1 MSGPKELKEIDSMGK
16 SNVGDAA
23 SSFPVS
29 DIRSPLSPCETP
41 RTKIVFV
48 GHVDHGKSTL
58 IGRILTETGS
68 LPDGKIESL
77 RKACSAQGQPFEYA
91 FMLDALSEEQEQNI
105 TIDTTQIQFRSA
117 RRNYVIIDA
126 PGHQEFL
133 KNMITGAANAD
144 AAVVVIAADEGV
156 QEQSRRHGQLLS
168 LLGIREVI
176 VAVNKMDLAAFAED
190 RFRQIERE
198 YAAFLHDLGLRA
210 RAFIPL
216 SASSGENVTTDAG
229 NTMPWFSGTNLL
241 AALDK
246 LDVVSSA
253 AELPLRFP
261 IQDIYRMD
269 KRRIFA
275 GRVESGTI
283 RIGDQLVFS
292 PHNKTARVATI
303 ERWAAAAAEFACAGE
318 SIGITLSDHI
328 FIERGHIASHETD
341 APVESNRVHAK
352 VFWIGR
358 EPLVASARYRLKLV
372 TQDVECQVVAVAN
385 VIDAATLDSAPAE
398 RSELRT
404 NEVGEVTLQT
414 RAPLVFDN
422 HDRIPSLG
430 RFVLADG
437 HHLVGG
443 GIISGAVYTIRK
455 QIKSE
460 NIFWSES
467 DITGSRRAARNGHR
481 GAVVWL
487 TGLSGAGKSTIAGA
501 LEKELFQRSMHT
513 YVLDGDNLRHGLNS
527 NLGFA
532 PEDRAENIRRVSEV
546 AKLMAD
552 AGTVVITS
560 FISPYR
566 IDRRLA
572 REIALQAGAEFV
584 EIFVNAPLAVCEER
598 DPKGLYE
605 KARAG
610 QLKGFTGIDAPYEP
624 PEDPE
629 IVVHTH
635 EQSPQESVG
644 QILDELLP
652 RLRLK

>member
-1 MSGPKELKEIDSMGK
+1 MSASDSP
-16 SNVGDAA
+16 
-23 SSFPVS
+23 SFPVS
-29 DIRSPLSPCETP
+29 GFRSSVSDLP
-41 RTKIVFV
+41 RLKIVFV
-48 GHVDHGKSTL
+48 GHVDHGKSTV
-58 IGRILTETGS
+58 IGRILEDTGS
-68 LPDGKIESL
+68 LPEGKVEAL
-77 RKACSAQGQPFEYA
+77 RASCAAKGRPFEYA
-91 FMLDALSEEQEQNI
+91 FVLDALSEEQEQNI

-117 RRNYVIIDA
+117 RRDYVIIDA

-133 KNMITGAANAD
+133 KNMITGAASAD
-144 AAVVVIAADEGV
+144 AAIVVIAADEGV
-156 QEQSRRHGQLLS
+156 REQSRRHGQLLS
-168 LLGIREVI
+168 LLGLREVI
-176 VAVNKMDLAAFAED
+176 VAVNKMDLADFSEE
-190 RFRQIERE
+190 RFRQIEKD
-198 YAAFLHDLGLRA
+198 YAAFLQNLGLTA

-216 SASSGENVTTDAG
+216 SASSGENVTTDGGEA
-229 NTMPWFSGTNLL
+229 MPWFSGTNLL
-241 AALDK
+241 KALDQ
-246 LDVVSSA
+246 LDGAGSA
-253 AELPLRFP
+253 ADLPLRFP
-261 IQDIYRMD
+261 IQDVYRMEN
-269 KRRIFA
+269 RRIFA
-275 GRVESGTI
+275 GRIESGTL
-283 RIGDQLVFS
+283 RVGDQLLFS

-303 ERWAAAAAEFACAGE
+303 ERWSVTASAESASAGE

-341 APVESNRVHAK
+341 APVESNRVRAR
-352 VFWIGR
+352 VFWIAR
-358 EPLVASARYRLKLV
+358 EPLLVGARYRLKLV

-385 VIDAATLDSAPAE
+385 VIDAATLDSAPVE

-404 NEVGEVTLQT
+404 NEVGELTLQT

-422 HDRIPSLG
+422 HDRVPSLG

-437 HHLVGG
+437 GHLMGG
-443 GIISGAVYTIRK
+443 GIISGAVYTARK

-460 NIFWSES
+460 NIFWNES
-467 DITGSRRAARNGHR
+467 DITAERRAARNGHR

-501 LEKELFQRSMHT
+501 LEKELFQRSMNT

-532 PEDRAENIRRVSEV
+532 PEDRAENIRRVGEV

-566 IDRRLA
+566 NDRRLA
-572 REIALQAGAEFV
+572 RQIALQAGAEFV

-610 QLKGFTGIDAPYEP
+610 HLKGFTGIDAPYEA

-635 EQSPQESVG
+635 QQSPQESVD
-644 QILDELLP
+644 QILEQLLP

>member
-1 MSGPKELKEIDSMGK
+1 
-16 SNVGDAA
+16 V
-23 SSFPVS
+23 
-29 DIRSPLSPCETP
+29 
-41 RTKIVFV
+41 VFV

-68 LPDGKIESL
+68 LPDGKIEGL
-77 RKACSAQGQPFEYA
+77 RKACAAQGQPFEYA
-91 FMLDALSEEQEQNI
+91 FVLDAFSEEQEQNI

-117 RRNYVIIDA
+117 QRDYVIVDA

-156 QEQSRRHGQLLS
+156 REQSRRHGQLLS
-168 LLGIREVI
+168 LLGIPQVI
-176 VAVNKMDLAAFAED
+176 VAVNKMDLAAFSED

-198 YAAFLHDLGLRA
+198 YAEFLGSLGISA
-210 RAFIPL
+210 REFVPL
-216 SASSGENVTTDAG
+216 SAGSGENVTTEGSKA
-229 NTMPWFSGTNLL
+229 MLWFKGPNLL
-241 AALDK
+241 EALDK
-246 LDVVSSA
+246 LDVAPSA

-261 IQDIYRMD
+261 IQDVYRKE

-275 GRVESGTI
+275 GRVESGTL
-283 RIGDQLVFS
+283 RVGDQLVFS
-292 PHNKTARVATI
+292 PHNKTARVAAI
-303 ERWAAAAAEFACAGE
+303 ERWGAPATESATAGE

-328 FIERGHIASHETD
+328 FIERGHVASHEMD
-341 APVESNRVHAK
+341 APVESNRVRAR

-358 EPLVASARYRLKLV
+358 ESLRMGERYRIKLV
-372 TQDVECQVVAVAN
+372 TQDVECQVVAIAN
-385 VIDAATLDSAPAE
+385 VIDAATLESPSAAQ
-398 RSELRT
+398 SELRT

-414 RAPLVFDN
+414 RSPLVFDN
-422 HDRIPSLG
+422 HDRVPNLG
-430 RFVLADG
+430 RFVLASGDQ
-437 HHLVGG
+437 LVGG
-443 GIISGAVYTIRK
+443 GIIFGAVHKARK

-460 NIFWSES
+460 NIFWNES
-467 DITGSRRAARNGHR
+467 DITAERRAARNGHR

-487 TGLSGAGKSTIAGA
+487 TGLSGAGKSTIAHT

-532 PEDRAENIRRVSEV
+532 PEDRAENIRRVGEV

-566 IDRRLA
+566 VDRRLA

-584 EIFVNAPLAVCEER
+584 EVFVKAPLAVCEER
-598 DPKGLYE
+598 DPKGLYQ
-605 KARAG
+605 KARSG
-610 QLKGFTGIDAPYEP
+610 LLKGFTGIDAPYEP

-629 IVVHTH
+629 IVVQTDK
-635 EQSPQESVG
+635 QSPQESVG
-644 QILDELLP
+644 QILEDLLP

>member
-1 MSGPKELKEIDSMGK
+1 MKPESGERRAETGAPRLK
-16 SNVGDAA
+16 V
-23 SSFPVS
+23 
-29 DIRSPLSPCETP
+29 
-41 RTKIVFV
+41 VFV

-58 IGRILTETGS
+58 IGRLLAETGS

-77 RKACSAQGQPFEYA
+77 RKASAAKGQPFEYA
-91 FMLDALSEEQEQNI
+91 FVLDALSEEQEQNI

-117 RRNYVIIDA
+117 RRDYVIIDA

-133 KNMITGAANAD
+133 KNMITGAATAD
-144 AAVVVIAADEGV
+144 AAVIVIAADEGV
-156 QEQSRRHGQLLS
+156 REQSRRHGQLLS
-168 LLGIREVI
+168 LLGIREII
-176 VAVNKMDLAAFAED
+176 VAVNKMDLAAFAES
-190 RFRQIERE
+190 RFRQIEKE
-198 YAAFLHDLGLRA
+198 YAVFLQDLGLAA
-210 RAFIPL
+210 RAFVPL
-216 SASSGENVTTDAG
+216 SASSGENVTSDG
-229 NTMPWFSGTNLL
+229 GGVMPWFNGTSLTE
-241 AALDK
+241 ALDK
-246 LDVVSSA
+246 LNVVSSA

-261 IQDIYRMD
+261 IQDVYRMD

-275 GRVESGTI
+275 GRIESGTI

-303 ERWAAAAAEFACAGE
+303 ERWAATATEVASAGE

-328 FIERGHIASHETD
+328 FIERGDIASHEVD
-341 APVESNRVHAK
+341 VPVESNRVHAK

-358 EPLVASARYRLKLV
+358 EPLVANARYRLKLV
-372 TQDVECQVVAVAN
+372 TQDVDCQVVTVAN
-385 VIDAATLDSAPAE
+385 VIDAATLDSVLAD
-398 RSELRT
+398 RSEIRT
-404 NEVGEVTLQT
+404 NEVGEVTFQT
-414 RAPLVFDN
+414 RGPLVFDN

-430 RFVLADG
+430 RFVLADSG
-437 HHLVGG
+437 HLVGG
-443 GIISGAVYTIRK
+443 GIISGAVYTTRK

-460 NIFWSES
+460 NIFWNES
-467 DITGSRRAARNGHR
+467 DITAAGRAARNGHR

-527 NLGFA
+527 NLGFT

-566 IDRRLA
+566 NDRRMA
-572 REIALQAGAEFV
+572 RQIALQAGVEFV
-584 EIFVNAPLAVCEER
+584 EVFVDAPLAVCEDR

-629 IVVHTH
+629 IAVHTDK
-635 EQSPQESVG
+635 QSPQESVG
-644 QILDELLP
+644 QILDVLLP
-652 RLRLK
+652 RLRLT

>member
-1 MSGPKELKEIDSMGK
+1 MKPESGNGRP
-16 SNVGDAA
+16 
-23 SSFPVS
+23 
-29 DIRSPLSPCETP
+29 ETP
-41 RTKIVFV
+41 GEAPSLKIVFV

-68 LPDGKIESL
+68 LPDGKLESL
-77 RKACSAQGQPFEYA
+77 RKSCATRGQAFEYA
-91 FMLDALSEEQEQNI
+91 FVLDALSEEQEQNI

-133 KNMITGAANAD
+133 KNMITGAASAD

-156 QEQSRRHGQLLS
+156 REQSRRHGQLLS
-168 LLGIREVI
+168 LLGLREVI

-190 RFRQIERE
+190 RFRKIESE
-198 YAAFLHDLGLRA
+198 YTAFLQSLGLRA
-210 RAFIPL
+210 RAFVPM
-216 SASSGENVTTDAG
+216 SASGGENVVTDGRSA
-229 NTMPWFSGTNLL
+229 MPWFGGDNLL
-241 AALDK
+241 ETLDK
-246 LDVVSSA
+246 
-253 AELPLRFP
+253 AEGPGSVAQLPLRFP
-261 IQDIYRMD
+261 IQDVYRVEN
-269 KRRIFA
+269 RRIFA
-275 GRVESGTI
+275 GRIESGTI
-283 RIGDQLVFS
+283 RIGDQLIFS
-292 PHNKTARVATI
+292 PHNKTARVAAI
-303 ERWAAAAAEFACAGE
+303 ERWAAPATESACAGE
-318 SIGITLSDHI
+318 SIGITLNDHI
-328 FIERGHIASHETD
+328 FIERGHIASHAND
-341 APVESNRVHAK
+341 APAESNRVHARI
-352 VFWIGR
+352 FWIGR
-358 EPLVASARYRLKLV
+358 EPLVAGAGFRLKLV
-372 TQDVECQVVAVAN
+372 TQDVECQVVTVEN
-385 VIDAATLDSAPAE
+385 VVDAATLDSTSTG

-414 RAPLVFDN
+414 RGPLVFDD
-422 HDRIPSLG
+422 HDRIPNLG
-430 RFVLADG
+430 RFVLVDG
-437 HHLVGG
+437 PHLVGG
-443 GIISGAVYTIRK
+443 GIISGAVYTTRK
-455 QIKSE
+455 RIKSE
-460 NIFWSES
+460 NIFWNES
-467 DITGSRRAARNGHR
+467 DITAARRAARNGHR

-487 TGLSGAGKSTIAGA
+487 TGLSGAGKSTIAAA

-527 NLGFA
+527 NLGFT

-584 EIFVNAPLAVCEER
+584 EIFVSAPLAVCEER

-605 KARAG
+605 KARSG
-610 QLKGFTGIDAPYEP
+610 LLKGFTGIDAPYEP

-635 EQSPQESVG
+635 EQSPQESIG
-644 QILDELLP
+644 LILDDLLP

>member
-1 MSGPKELKEIDSMGK
+1 M
-16 SNVGDAA
+16 N
-23 SSFPVS
+23 
-29 DIRSPLSPCETP
+29 ETP
-41 RTKIVFV
+41 RLKIVFV

-68 LPDGKIESL
+68 LPEGTIDGL
-77 RKACSAQGQPFEYA
+77 RKACAAQGQPFEYA
-91 FMLDALSEEQEQNI
+91 FVLDALSEEQEQNI

-117 RRNYVIIDA
+117 RRDYVIIDA

-156 QEQSRRHGQLLS
+156 REQSRRHGQLLS
-168 LLGIREVI
+168 LLGIREII
-176 VAVNKMDLAAFAED
+176 VAVNKMDLANFSEE

-198 YAAFLHDLGLRA
+198 YAAFLQDLGLAA
-210 RAFIPL
+210 RLFVPL
-216 SASSGENVTTDAG
+216 SARSGENVATAG
-229 NTMPWFSGTNLL
+229 GGAMPWFTGPHLL
-241 AALDK
+241 EALDR
-246 LDVVSSA
+246 LEGLHSA
-253 AELPLRFP
+253 AEGPLRFP
-261 IQDIYRMD
+261 IQDVYRKD
-269 KRRIFA
+269 GRRIFV

-292 PHNKTARVATI
+292 PHNKAARIATI
-303 ERWAAAAAEFACAGE
+303 ERWAATGAMESACAGE
-318 SIGITLSDHI
+318 SIGITLSDHV
-328 FIERGHIASHETD
+328 FIERGHIASHEKD
-341 APVESNRVHAK
+341 APVESNRVRAK

-358 EPLVASARYRLKLV
+358 EPLGMGGRYRLKLV
-372 TQDVECQVVAVAN
+372 TQDVECQVVGVAN
-385 VIDAATLDSAPAE
+385 VIDAATLDSAPAA

-414 RAPLVFDN
+414 RGPLVFDN

-430 RFVLADG
+430 RFVLAEG
-437 HHLVGG
+437 GHLVGG
-443 GIISGAVYTIRK
+443 GIISGAVYTTRK
-455 QIKSE
+455 PIKSE
-460 NIFWSES
+460 NIFWNES
-467 DITGSRRAARNGHR
+467 DITAARRAARNGHR

-532 PEDRAENIRRVSEV
+532 PEDRAENIRRVGEV

-584 EIFVNAPLAVCEER
+584 EVFVNAPLAVCEER

-610 QLKGFTGIDAPYEP
+610 LLKGFTGIDAPYEA

-629 IVVHTH
+629 IVVHTNQ
-635 EQSPQESVG
+635 QSPQESVD
-644 QILDELLP
+644 QILEELLP
-652 RLRLK
+652 RLRLN

>member
-1 MSGPKELKEIDSMGK
+1 MK
-16 SNVGDAA
+16 V
-23 SSFPVS
+23 
-29 DIRSPLSPCETP
+29 
-41 RTKIVFV
+41 VFV

-58 IGRILTETGS
+58 IGRLLTETGS
-68 LPDGKIESL
+68 LPDGKLESL
-77 RKACSAQGQPFEYA
+77 QKSCAARGQPFEYA
-91 FMLDALSEEQEQNI
+91 FVLDALSEEQEQNI

-117 RRNYVIIDA
+117 RRDYVIIDA

-133 KNMITGAANAD
+133 KNMITGAASAD
-144 AAVVVIAADEGV
+144 AGVVVIAADEGV
-156 QEQSRRHGQLLS
+156 REQSRRHGQLLS
-168 LLGIREVI
+168 LLGLREVI
-176 VAVNKMDLAAFAED
+176 VAVNKMDLAGFAED

-198 YAAFLHDLGLRA
+198 YGAFLQGLGLIA
-210 RAFIPL
+210 RAFVPL
-216 SASSGENVTTDAG
+216 SASSGENVATAG
-229 NTMPWFSGTNLL
+229 RSAMPWFGGASLL
-241 AALDK
+241 EALDK
-246 LDVVSSA
+246 LDGPGSA
-253 AELPLRFP
+253 AAEPLRFP
-261 IQDIYRMD
+261 IQDVYRVEN
-269 KRRIFA
+269 RRIFA
-275 GRVESGTI
+275 GRIESGTI

-303 ERWAAAAAEFACAGE
+303 ERWAAPATESASAGE

-328 FIERGHIASHETD
+328 FIERGHIASHATD
-341 APVESNRVHAK
+341 APAESNRVHAK

-358 EPLVASARYRLKLV
+358 EPLVVGAGYRLKLV
-372 TQDVECQVVAVAN
+372 TQDVECQVVAVDN
-385 VIDAATLDSAPAE
+385 VLDAATLDSAPAG
-398 RSELRT
+398 RSELRA

-414 RAPLVFDN
+414 RGPLVFDN

-430 RFVLADG
+430 RFVLAEDG
-437 HHLVGG
+437 HLVGG
-443 GIISGAVYTIRK
+443 GIISGAVYAIRK
-455 QIKSE
+455 PIKSE

-467 DITGSRRAARNGHR
+467 DITAVRRAARNGHR

-501 LEKELFQRSMHT
+501 LEKELFQQSMQT

-527 NLGFA
+527 NLGFT

-566 IDRRLA
+566 IDRQLA
-572 REIALQAGAEFV
+572 RQIALQAGVEFV
-584 EIFVNAPLAVCEER
+584 EIFVDAPLAVCEER

-610 QLKGFTGIDAPYEP
+610 LIKGFTGIDAPYEP

-629 IVVHTH
+629 IVAHTD

-644 QILDELLP
+644 LILDELLP

>member
-1 MSGPKELKEIDSMGK
+1 MTRG
-16 SNVGDAA
+16 AA

-29 DIRSPLSPCETP
+29 GFRSPVSDAP
-41 RTKIVFV
+41 RLKIVFV

-77 RKACSAQGQPFEYA
+77 RKACAAQGQPFEYA
-91 FMLDALSEEQEQNI
+91 FVLDALSEEQEQNI

-117 RRNYVIIDA
+117 RRDYVIIDA

-156 QEQSRRHGQLLS
+156 REQSRRHGQLLS

-198 YAAFLHDLGLRA
+198 YAAFPPRPRA
-210 RAFIPL
+210 YSTRFIPL
-216 SASSGENVTTDAG
+216 SASSGENVTTDGGSA
-229 NTMPWFSGTNLL
+229 MPWFSGANLL
-241 AALDK
+241 EALDK

-261 IQDIYRMD
+261 IQDVYRMD

-303 ERWAAAAAEFACAGE
+303 ERWAAPATEFACAGE

-358 EPLVASARYRLKLV
+358 EPLVAGARYRLKLV

-437 HHLVGG
+437 GHLVGG

-467 DITGSRRAARNGHR
+467 DITAARRAARNGHR

-605 KARAG
+605 KARSG
-610 QLKGFTGIDAPYEP
+610 LLKGFTGIDAPYEP